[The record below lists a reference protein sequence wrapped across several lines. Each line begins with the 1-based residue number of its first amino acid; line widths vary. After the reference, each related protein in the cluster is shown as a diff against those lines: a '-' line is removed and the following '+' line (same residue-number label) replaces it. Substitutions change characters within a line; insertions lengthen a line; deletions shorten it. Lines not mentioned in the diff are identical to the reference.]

1 MMKKI
6 ALILAAVMVLFV
18 SVLLLDLGAGS
29 KEKNGESTRVTK
41 AGIGGSKA
49 EPKRK
54 EQQAANIASLQE
66 QVLPQQAKEI
76 GKSAPVSQKEQ
87 ISSDDYLNELAF
99 KPSLKAEQVLKA
111 SGKLR
116 DNLQGE
122 VYLEINNVEI
132 SSLEAGDSFKLEIPE
147 LGMFYEIAVDKTH
160 QDKFGNK
167 TIEAV
172 LPDQEAKYS
181 SIITISEH
189 AIYANITTPYG
200 SYAMEGNGQYAW
212 MAETADLIHDV
223 IQDSFVT
230 GATAG
235 GDTHT
240 APAGTGNGMR

>member
-1 MMKKI
+1 MKKT
-6 ALILAAVMVLFV
+6 ALILAGILVLAVSL
-18 SVLLLDLGAGS
+18 LLLDLTGS
-29 KEKNGESTRVTK
+29 DKKKGGETIAATK
-41 AGIGGSKA
+41 ATVEEPLSGNQQVVSKNTVKDIA
-49 EPKRK
+49 LAQPLNKSIKTAAVAAK
-54 EQQAANIASLQE
+54 EQAAT
-66 QVLPQQAKEI
+66 
-76 GKSAPVSQKEQ
+76 
-87 ISSDDYLNELAF
+87 DDYFNELPF

-122 VYLEINNVEI
+122 VYLEINNAEI

-147 LGMFYEIAVDKTH
+147 LDMFYEIAVDKTH

-167 TIEAV
+167 TIEAM
-172 LPDQEAKYS
+172 LPDQEVKYS
-181 SIITISEH
+181 SIITISKD

-230 GATAG
+230 GATG
-235 GDTHT
+235 SGEEIHT
-240 APAGTGNGMR
+240 APVGTGNTRR